1 MNGWMRGDSFWY
13 WYSPQRRVVPHSRET
28 RRFRED
34 NLGRWRLFDRYGVL
48 GVLWEVQIVDLV
60 KHVMDERSLAIVE
73 FPTLFST
80 VLRRRAVAGRF
91 VAPAAAETRF
101 V

>member
-1 MNGWMRGDSFWY
+1 MDARRQFFWY
-13 WYSPQRRVVPHSRET
+13 WYSLQRRRVPHSRET

-60 KHVMDERSLAIVE
+60 KHVMDERSLANVE

-80 VLRRRAVAGRF
+80 VRVGERSVGRF